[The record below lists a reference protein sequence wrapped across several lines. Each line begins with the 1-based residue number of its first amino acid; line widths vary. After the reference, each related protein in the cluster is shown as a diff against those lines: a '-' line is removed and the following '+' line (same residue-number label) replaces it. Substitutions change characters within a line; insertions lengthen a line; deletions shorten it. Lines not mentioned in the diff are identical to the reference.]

1 MSQNNPPPSNNKMA
15 FDLKTLMNNP
25 EAMQNIQQHIARQM
39 GQNLTP
45 PKSLTP
51 EEQREENR
59 RKLREKIR
67 EKSMARQPKDVKM
80 KEQFKALEKSTSQ
93 TIDTSNLKEVLNQVV
108 SDPQQKKMLQREMEK
123 YMEKGKRE

>member
-1 MSQNNPPPSNNKMA
+1 MIAGHNFQ
-15 FDLKTLMNNP
+15 TQHNP

-39 GQNLTP
+39 GGNQNQTP

-51 EEQREENR
+51 EEEREENR

-123 YMEKGKRE
+123 YMEKGKDKKE